1 MSRHRSSRA
10 FTAVT
15 VVLLACAAACSA
27 ASGDEDPARAG
38 ETACPATIGDWKPD
52 TWVTAGSFARYGGA
66 TYRCVQS
73 HTTLSVWPP
82 DIVPALWEKVT
93 CSSGGGG
100 TDAGVDGG
108 GGAVDTGTGTGGKD
122 TGTTPKDTGTT
133 PKDTGGAVDTGTG
146 GVDTGGGG
154 TSHTEYAPYFYT
166 WGWGNTAYPFTGLAD
181 LKAKSGL
188 SAVTLAFVLGNGGC
202 SATRDIQD
210 HLADVKAFVA
220 GGGHVKASFGGADGT
235 YLEASCSDDASMAS
249 AIEKFVDET
258 GITDLDF
265 DVEQGGVMDSTSNAR
280 RSKALKRVQ
289 GSRGIQVAFTLAAF
303 PRDKW
308 GTPGGIT
315 AASVDVVKAAV
326 AAGVRISHVNL
337 MTMDYG
343 GYYSTGYAMGDL
355 AVSAVTD
362 AAAQLK
368 AIIPG
373 LTDAQAFAML
383 GATPMIGRN
392 DVSSETFTL
401 TDARTLIAFARDKKL
416 GLVSFWAINRD
427 QPGSSLA
434 LSSLVNT
441 RNFEF
446 HDIFKTAL

>member
-1 MSRHRSSRA
+1 MFRHRSA
-10 FTAVT
+10 VTAVT
-15 VVLLACAAACSA
+15 AITALGLVVSSMVACSA
-27 ASGDEDPARAG
+27 ASEADDGARAG
-38 ETACPATIGDWKPD
+38 EMACPATIGDWKPD
-52 TWVTAGSFARYGGA
+52 TYFAAGTFARYDGA
-66 TYRCVQS
+66 VYRCVQS

-82 DIVPALWEKVT
+82 DVVPALWEKVT

-100 TDAGVDGG
+100 GGGKDAGVDTGSGG
-108 GGAVDTGTGTGGKD
+108 GGKDSGVDSGSSGGGKD
-122 TGTTPKDTGTT
+122 TGG
-133 PKDTGGAVDTGTG
+133 G
-146 GVDTGGGG
+146 GVDTGSGGAG
-154 TSHTEYAPYFYT
+154 AGSTGPSHTEYAPYFYT

-181 LKAKSGL
+181 LKAKSGVG
-188 SAVTLAFVLGNGGC
+188 AVTLAFVLGNGGC
-202 SATRDIQD
+202 KATRDIQD

-220 GGGHVKASFGGADGT
+220 SGGHVKASFGGADGT
-235 YLEASCSDDASMAS
+235 YLEASCADDASLAA
-249 AIEKFVDET
+249 AIEQFVDET

-265 DVEQGGVMDSTSNAR
+265 DVEQGGVMDATTNAR
-280 RSKALKRVQ
+280 RGRALKKAQ
-289 GSRGIQVAFTLAAF
+289 DAKGIQVAFTLAAF

-315 AASVDVVKAAV
+315 AASVEVVKAAV
-326 AAGVRISHVNL
+326 SAGVHISHVNL

-343 GYYSTGYAMGDL
+343 GYYSTGYKMGDL

-362 AAAQLK
+362 AALQLK

-401 TDARTLIAFARDKKL
+401 DDARILISFARDKKL

-434 LSSLVNT
+434 LSSVVNS

-446 HDIFKTAL
+446 HEIFRTAL

>member
-1 MSRHRSSRA
+1 MSRHRSLH
-10 FTAVT
+10 AVT
-15 VVLLACAAACSA
+15 AIAVMLAASAVACSA
-27 ASGDEDPARAG
+27 ASGDDDPGRAG
-38 ETACPATIGDWKPD
+38 EAACPPTMGDWKPD
-52 TWVTAGSFARYGGA
+52 TYYAAGTFVRYGAA

-82 DIVPALWEKVT
+82 DIVPALWEKVPCT
-93 CSSGGGG
+93 GSAGGS
-100 TDAGVDGG
+100 DAGVDTGG
-108 GGAVDTGTGTGGKD
+108 GTKDTGTSGGGKDTGVPPKDTGSPAVDTGTG
-122 TGTTPKDTGTT
+122 PI
-133 PKDTGGAVDTGTG
+133 DTGTG
-146 GVDTGGGG
+146 G
-154 TSHTEYAPYFYT
+154 SSRTEYAPYFYT

-188 SAVTLAFVLGNGGC
+188 GAVTLAFVLADGGC
-202 SATRDIQD
+202 RATRDVQD

-220 GGGHVKASFGGADGT
+220 AGGRLKASFGGANGT
-235 YLEASCSDDASMAS
+235 YLEASCSDEASLAS

-265 DVEQGGVMDSTSNAR
+265 DIEQAGSMGAAIDTRRAR
-280 RSKALKRVQ
+280 ALKRVQ
-289 GSRGIQVAFTLAAF
+289 DSRAIKVAFTLAAF

-343 GYYSTGYAMGDL
+343 GYFSTGYAMGDL

-362 AAAQLK
+362 AATQLK

-401 TDARTLIAFARDKKL
+401 ADARTLIAFARDKKL

-446 HDIFKTAL
+446 HEIFRTAL